1 MLKSLFLHTS
11 YTKSISKEDK
21 MRKILRICMLALL
34 AVSIIFLCDKAF
46 ASSDTFIKTASVSKY
61 GKHADKTEPFLKR
74 DSASVLTGTSDILTV
89 YKVPDNSY
97 ISYKSSD
104 ESILTVNPG
113 ENNTCEYT
121 GVSVGTATITIKI
134 QEPVFLF
141 VTNTYTLKLE
151 VEVTPKAVSVKFR
164 KTKYKLG
171 IGESRKL
178 QYTLRPSIT
187 DEIPK
192 FESSDNDIV
201 SVSSKGKIYAKA
213 KGTAYITATIL
224 NGNYDTCKITIN

>member
-1 MLKSLFLHTS
+1 
-11 YTKSISKEDK
+11 
-21 MRKILRICMLALL
+21 MRKISRICMLALL
-34 AVSIIFLCDKAF
+34 AFTIMIPCNRAF
-46 ASSDTFIKTASVSKY
+46 ASSDTFIKTASGPKY
-61 GKHADKTEPFLKR
+61 AKNANKTEPFLKK
-74 DSASVLTGTSDILTV
+74 DHVSVLTGTSDILTV
-89 YKVPDNSY
+89 FKVPDNSD

-141 VTNTYTLKLE
+141 VTNTYSLKLE

-164 KTKYKLG
+164 KTKYKLN

-187 DEIPK
+187 DEVPQ

>member
-1 MLKSLFLHTS
+1 
-11 YTKSISKEDK
+11 

-34 AVSIIFLCDKAF
+34 AVLLILPCDRAF
-46 ASSDTFIKTASVSKY
+46 ASSDTFIKTASGPKY
-61 GKHADKTEPFLKR
+61 GKHANKKEPFLKK
-74 DSASVLTGTSDILTV
+74 DSASVLTGTSNILTV
-89 YKVPDNSY
+89 FKVPDNSD

-121 GVSVGTATITIKI
+121 GVGVGTATITIKI

-141 VTNTYTLKLE
+141 VTNTYTLKFE

-164 KTKYKLG
+164 KTKYKLS

-187 DEIPK
+187 D
-192 FESSDNDIV
+192 
-201 SVSSKGKIYAKA
+201 
-213 KGTAYITATIL
+213 
-224 NGNYDTCKITIN
+224 

>member
-1 MLKSLFLHTS
+1 
-11 YTKSISKEDK
+11 

-34 AVSIIFLCDKAF
+34 TVLLILHCDRAF
-46 ASSDTFIKTASVSKY
+46 ASSDTFIKTASGPKY
-61 GKHADKTEPFLKR
+61 AKHSNKKEPFLKK
-74 DSASVLTGTSDILTV
+74 DSASVLTGTSNILTV
-89 YKVPDNSY
+89 FKVPDNSD

-121 GVSVGTATITIKI
+121 GVGVGTATITIKI

-141 VTNTYTLKLE
+141 VTNTYTLKFE

-164 KTKYKLG
+164 KTKYKRS
-171 IGESRKL
+171 IGESRKH

-192 FESSDNDIV
+192 FGSSDNDIV

-224 NGNYDTCKITIN
+224 NGSYDTCKITIN

>member
-1 MLKSLFLHTS
+1 
-11 YTKSISKEDK
+11 
-21 MRKILRICMLALL
+21 MRKISRICMLALL
-34 AVSIIFLCDKAF
+34 AFTIMFPCNRAF
-46 ASSDTFIKTASVSKY
+46 ASSDTFIKTASGPKY
-61 GKHADKTEPFLKR
+61 AKNANKTEPFLKR

-89 YKVPDNSY
+89 FKVPDDSD

-164 KTKYKLG
+164 KTKYKLN

-187 DEIPK
+187 DEVPQ